1 MSGLVFFFTILHL
14 SSCVLYISNTSQ
26 SEYLTL
32 QALRGQ
38 LAAGGYKMRISL
50 NGRAGRRRWSPFSLL
65 DLHLLV
71 FNQTQR
77 ENIDRKGFSIDEVVF
92 HRQYD
97 IETLHR
103 ALDMVVSITSNRGD
117 SKHPGEYPRVL

>member
-1 MSGLVFFFTILHL
+1 MIFFLIICHL
-14 SSCVLYISNTSQ
+14 ASSVLYISDTSQ
-26 SEYLTL
+26 PEYLTL

-38 LAAGGYKMRISL
+38 LAAGGYKKRISL
-50 NGRAGRRRWSPFSLL
+50 NGRAGRRRESPFSLL
-65 DLHLLV
+65 VLHLLV

-77 ENIDRKGFSIDEVVF
+77 ENIGRKGFSIDEVLF

-97 IETLHR
+97 ITALHM

-117 SKHPGEYPRVL
+117 LKHPGEHPRVL